1 MAASGREGNN
11 DVRKILVGFD
21 GGGPGERALRLA
33 AELAHAFDARVD
45 VVSVVPEGFGRTGAE
60 SGGPAIAH
68 ARSLV
73 AARDLLHSHGIEA
86 GLIEP
91 AGDPA
96 TVIERLVDERGYD
109 AVIVGSSRLVGVGV
123 PWTDTVSAHVAG
135 NAAATVIVA
144 H

>member
-1 MAASGREGNN
+1 MK
-11 DVRKILVGFD
+11 KILVGFD
-21 GGGPGERALRLA
+21 GGEPGERALRLA
-33 AELAHAFDARVD
+33 SELAHAFDARVD
-45 VVSVVPEGFGRTGAE
+45 VVSVVPEGFGRMGTATGT
-60 SGGPAIAH
+60 PAIAH
-68 ARSLV
+68 ARSLL
-73 AARDLLHSHGIEA
+73 AAMDVLRTHGIEA

-109 AVIVGSSRLVGVGV
+109 TVIVGSSRLVTAGV

>member
-1 MAASGREGNN
+1 
-11 DVRKILVGFD
+11 
-21 GGGPGERALRLA
+21 
-33 AELAHAFDARVD
+33 
-45 VVSVVPEGFGRTGAE
+45 VSVVPEGFGRTGTTAP
-60 SGGPAIAH
+60 SPAIAH

-73 AARDLLHSHGIEA
+73 AAMDALRARGIEP

-109 AVIVGSSRLVGVGV
+109 TVIVGSSRLTAMGV
-123 PWTDTVSAHVAG
+123 PWTDTVTAHVAG

>member
-1 MAASGREGNN
+1 
-11 DVRKILVGFD
+11 VKKILVGFD
-21 GGGPGERALRLA
+21 GGKPGERALRLA
-33 AELAHAFDARVD
+33 AELSHACDARVD
-45 VVSVVPEGFGRTGAE
+45 VVSVVPEGFGRTGAAT
-60 SGGPAIAH
+60 GAPAIAH

-73 AARDLLHSHGIEA
+73 AAMDLLRTRGVEP

-109 AVIVGSSRLVGVGV
+109 TVIVGSSRLIAAGV

>member
-1 MAASGREGNN
+1 MK
-11 DVRKILVGFD
+11 KILVGFD
-21 GGGPGERALRLA
+21 GGEPGERALQMA

-45 VVSVVPEGFGRTGAE
+45 VVSVVPEGFGRNGTTAQ
-60 SGGPAIAH
+60 SPAIAH

-73 AARDLLHSHGIEA
+73 AAMDALRARGIEP

-109 AVIVGSSRLVGVGV
+109 TVIVGSSRLIAMGV

>member
-1 MAASGREGNN
+1 MK
-11 DVRKILVGFD
+11 KILVGFD
-21 GGGPGERALRLA
+21 GGESGERALQMA

-45 VVSVVPEGFGRTGAE
+45 VVSVVPEGFGRMGSSSGA
-60 SGGPAIAH
+60 PAIAH

-73 AARDLLHSHGIEA
+73 TAMDVLRSRGVEP

-91 AGDPA
+91 SGDPA

-109 AVIVGSSRLVGVGV
+109 TVIVGSSRLVAIGV
-123 PWTDTVSAHVAG
+123 PWAETVSAHVAG
-135 NAAATVIVA
+135 NAAATVIIA